1 MPRGHPERMW
11 KVRWWFVALWK
22 SLFSNF
28 FVPARNA
35 LVALLRKHKK
45 EDQAVALMRGELTE
59 LRLYACRIGDN
70 GAEIVAEFLKHD
82 EAVMMVLLYNCNI
95 GPRGAKALSAALK
108 RNEAVEDLNLACNE
122 IGDEGA
128 DAIIDAVRENVCI
141 VWLYNKTIIS
151 GQPMLTGRTMK
162 NLAEFKYLTET
173 RSAILIPAA
182 ARRASLCIIAAR
194 RNITNAGILAIFP
207 KEIVKMI
214 AIEVWATRKEP
225 IWIKALTE
233 SEQTGETSSQ

>member
-1 MPRGHPERMW
+1 M
-11 KVRWWFVALWK
+11 
-22 SLFSNF
+22 
-28 FVPARNA
+28 
-35 LVALLRKHKK
+35 
-45 EDQAVALMRGELTE
+45 ALMRGELTE

-70 GAEIVAEFLKHD
+70 GAEIVAEFLKHN
-82 EAVMMVLLYNCNI
+82 ETVKTALLWHCNI
-95 GPRGAKALSAALK
+95 GPLGVKAIADFLK
-108 RNEAVEDLNLACNE
+108 RNQTFEEMQLEYNQ

-128 DAIIDAVRENVCI
+128 EAIIDALSRNVSLK
-141 VWLYNKTIIS
+141 WL
-151 GQPMLTGRTMK
+151 
-162 NLAEFKYLTET
+162 NLYRNSIAPELESAIKYLTET
-173 RSAILIPAA
+173 RNAILIPAA